1 MSSRTRK
8 ECGKSILKV
17 EVILS
22 SASRIIKTTAL
33 ILLIGILI
41 QVLYDPISVAK
52 HALNVSRVQDQFPKE
67 RAKWEAHG
75 IKDYTFEIQ
84 GNGRSI
90 CQPSAIIEVKND
102 QVIKVETKDFSK
114 KDSTP
119 QLLPPE
125 KWADP
130 GWGDEVFLCDYYH
143 FTITKIFDL
152 LDSTLQDFPSSITQA
167 DFDPEYGFLRDF
179 NFGIYVGYGLL
190 RPQISDCCNIFSI
203 KKFQPLNN

>member
-1 MSSRTRK
+1 
-8 ECGKSILKV
+8 LKV

-22 SASRIIKTTAL
+22 SISRIIKIAAL
-33 ILLIGILI
+33 VLLIGILI
-41 QVLYDPISVAK
+41 QILYDPISSAK
-52 HALNVSRVQDQFPKE
+52 HALKVSSIQNQFPQE
-67 RAKWEAHG
+67 RAKWEALG
-75 IKDYTFEIQ
+75 IKDYTFQIE

-90 CQPSAIIEVKND
+90 CQPSAIIEVEND

-119 QLLPPE
+119 QILASE

-130 GWGDEVFLCDYYH
+130 GWGDEVFLCNYNH
-143 FTITKIFDL
+143 FTITKVFDL

-167 DFDPEYGFLRDF
+167 DFDPEYGFLTNF

-190 RPQISDCCNIFSI
+190 RPQISDCCNVFSI
-203 KKFQPLNN
+203 KKFRPLNN